1 MSTSM
6 CTCPYPQ
13 LPSTAPAVGDY
24 HKSLSVVDYID
35 YDVTDEPL
43 ASAQVRD
50 DTHDDEDP
58 LTCLKYLFH
67 ERDEPPAPTQPPES
81 FPRRVPRRSTN
92 TSSIS
97 TDSGYCDIPMASSK
111 LIPVHLISC
120 TLIPVNV
127 TRTDPTNIRCLP
139 CACLPS
145 PSTAAQSHYLTSTS
159 ERRRRKSSTHSARS
173 HLNRMISG
181 QPMEL
186 IDHSCSC
193 PNKYY
198 STMTICPAL
207 PLPSSTATKSDSSK
221 QHSERRYSKHKRPQL
236 LRYVSSHPS
245 SPQYLCLPRLPS
257 APDHLTAVSR
267 WYRPHLERYFTS
279 CPSSFRSRHRRN

>member
-1 MSTSM
+1 MLVYSHSSSDIAHPFYRCHGPAMSTSM

-13 LPSTAPAVGDY
+13 LPPTTPAVGDY
-24 HKSLSVVDYID
+24 QKSLSVVDYID
-35 YDVTDEPL
+35 YDVTDEPVP
-43 ASAQVRD
+43 SGQVHD
-50 DTHDDEDP
+50 GGHDDDNEDP

-67 ERDEPPAPTQPPES
+67 ERDEPLVPTQPPES
-81 FPRRVPRRSTN
+81 FLRRVPRRSTN

-97 TDSGYCDIPMASSK
+97 TDSGYCDIPMVSSK

-145 PSTAAQSHYLTSTS
+145 STMPTAAAVQSHYLSSTS
-159 ERRRRKSSTHSARS
+159 DRRRRKSSTHSARS
-173 HLNRMISG
+173 HLNGMNSG

-186 IDHSCSC
+186 IDHPCSC

-198 STMTICPAL
+198 STMTICPTL
-207 PLPSSTATKSDSSK
+207 PFPSCKATKSDFSK
-221 QHSERRYSKHKRPQL
+221 QPSERRYSKHKRPQL
-236 LRYVSSHPS
+236 LRYASLHRLHLSISVSIGFHP
-245 SPQYLCLPRLPS
+245 LLI
-257 APDHLTAVSR
+257 T
-267 WYRPHLERYFTS
+267 
-279 CPSSFRSRHRRN
+279 